1 MLSAMDERPADDF
14 DQVRLILARQRQL
27 GASFEEAW
35 AMVFEALPA
44 QTAPRPLARVAN
56 REREG
61 VLAALATTR
70 EDLRRAYL
78 RLSPPEPPKSAR
90 VVARRPA
97 RAVRRRRLIITE

>member
-1 MLSAMDERPADDF
+1 VAERPDDF
-14 DQVRLILARQRQL
+14 EHVRLILARQRQL

-35 AMVFEALPA
+35 AMVFEALLAP
-44 QTAPRPLARVAN
+44 TAPGALARVAN

-61 VLAALATTR
+61 VLAALAATR

-97 RAVRRRRLIITE
+97 RDARRRRLIFTE

>member
-1 MLSAMDERPADDF
+1 MAERPADDF
-14 DQVRLILARQRQL
+14 EQARLILARQRQL

-35 AMVFEALPA
+35 SMVFEALAAPA
-44 QTAPRPLARVAN
+44 APRPLARVAS

-61 VLAALATTR
+61 VLAALAATR

-90 VVARRPA
+90 LVARRPA
-97 RAVRRRRLIITE
+97 RAARRRRLIITE

>member
-1 MLSAMDERPADDF
+1 MADDRPDDF
-14 DQVRLILARQRQL
+14 ERVRLILARQRQL

-35 AMVFEALPA
+35 AMVFEALRAP
-44 QTAPRPLARVAN
+44 TAPRPLARVAN

-61 VLAALATTR
+61 LLAALAATR

-90 VVARRPA
+90 VVARRAA
-97 RAVRRRRLIITE
+97 RDARRRRLIFTE